1 MNKIGIMTMQ
11 RINNYGSFLQAYGL
25 KKMIMGLGYEVE
37 FVDFNIEKSIINEE
51 KKGLIDKI
59 IRNKNIISFINKKN
73 YLRKTNRL
81 FENSYWP
88 GIGVSEKNYNPN
100 NIKQLVIGSDEVFNC
115 LQGLPVGYSR
125 ELFGKNYES
134 IPVISYAACFGHT
147 TYEGLEKYSIN
158 NEISDMLK
166 KFKAISV
173 RDENSFKIV
182 KKLTNISPV
191 LNLDPALMY
200 NFNDE
205 LIDNVKISNYILLYA
220 YTGRLTRDEEKEIK
234 KFAKDNNKKIISL
247 GFYQKIADYNL
258 IVHPFEILAYFK
270 HADFIITDTFHGTIF
285 SIKNHSNFC
294 TIVRYGTIGN
304 NNKLM
309 DLIKRLK
316 LENRI
321 AKDIKDIDLLY
332 KKEINWEITDSILE
346 NERKKTID
354 YLKDNLIK

>member
-1 MNKIGIMTMQ
+1 M
-11 RINNYGSFLQAYGL
+11 
-25 KKMIMGLGYEVE
+25 
-37 FVDFNIEKSIINEE
+37 
-51 KKGLIDKI
+51 
-59 IRNKNIISFINKKN
+59 
-73 YLRKTNRL
+73 
-81 FENSYWP
+81 
-88 GIGVSEKNYNPN
+88 
-100 NIKQLVIGSDEVFNC
+100 VIGSDEVFNC